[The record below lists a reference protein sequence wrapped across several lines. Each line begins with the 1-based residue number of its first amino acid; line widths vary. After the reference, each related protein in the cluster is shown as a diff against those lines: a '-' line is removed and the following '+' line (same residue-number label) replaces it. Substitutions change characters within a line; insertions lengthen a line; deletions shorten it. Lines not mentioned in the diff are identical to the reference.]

1 MIDNAYFLV
10 ERATALRT
18 GLLSVR
24 YRTNDGRYVMD
35 SRDLSRIRL
44 LSNEII
50 NGIQGIE
57 KVSYNEAQT
66 QIARGGF
73 KMGDEGKEEE
83 Q

>member
-10 ERATALRT
+10 ERDTAIRT

-24 YRTNDGRYVMD
+24 YRTKDGRYVMD

-50 NGIQGIE
+50 NGLQGVE
-57 KVSYNEAQT
+57 KITYDEAQT
-66 QIARGGF
+66 QIARGGY
-73 KMGDEGKEEE
+73 KMGDEK
-83 Q
+83 